1 MGLEGR
7 LDFLLEGCRDIS
19 QRLMLDKREKE
30 KYRYMVKLIV
40 RQVD

>member
-7 LDFLLEGCRDIS
+7 LDSLLGVWRDIS
-19 QRLMLDKREKE
+19 QRLMLDKMEKE